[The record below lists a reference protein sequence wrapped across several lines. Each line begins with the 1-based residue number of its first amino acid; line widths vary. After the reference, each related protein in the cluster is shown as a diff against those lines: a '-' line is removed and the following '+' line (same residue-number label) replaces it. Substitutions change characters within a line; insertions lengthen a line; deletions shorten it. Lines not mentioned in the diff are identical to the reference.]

1 MDKKFMEISFQPVL
15 RIGMKQSD
23 AFMNDLMNMGVC
35 MLQNGAEVKRVEET
49 LTRMGLAYGAE
60 RMDVFVITSC
70 IFVTMVQKDGNIVS
84 QTRRIRKS
92 GGTDF
97 GKLEELN
104 ELSRRY
110 CAEPF
115 SPEELRERG
124 RYLSGK
130 EKELLKSVI
139 GSFIGAGGFAVFFG
153 GNLMDGLLAGIFGI
167 MICLLQRALAPIA
180 QNRMIENFLCSF
192 ITGILTCLVC
202 RFAAGTHMDKIMIA
216 DIMLLIPGIAFT
228 NSIKDILVGDTISGI
243 MRIIETIMWAVSIA
257 CGFVCAVWLIGV

>member
-1 MDKKFMEISFQPVL
+1 
-15 RIGMKQSD
+15 MKQSD

-35 MLQNGAEVKRVEET
+35 MLSNGAEVKRVEDT

-70 IFVTMVQKDGNIVS
+70 IFVSMVLKDGRIVS

-97 GKLEELN
+97 GKLEQLN

-115 SPEELRERG
+115 SPQELSERG
-124 RYLSGK
+124 RAASSQK
-130 EKELLKSVI
+130 KSLVKSI
-139 GSFIGAGGFAVFFG
+139 LGSLIGAGGFAVFFG
-153 GNLMDGLLAGIFGI
+153 GNLMDGLLAGLFGI
-167 MICLLQRALAPIA
+167 LICLLQRVIAPIA

-192 ITGILTCLVC
+192 VTGVLICLAC
-202 RFAAGTHMDKIMIA
+202 RVIPIAQADKIMIA

-228 NSIKDILVGDTISGI
+228 NSLRDLFSGDTISGLVRF
-243 MRIIETIMWAVSIA
+243 MESLLLAVVIA
-257 CGFVCAVWLIGV
+257 LGFTLAGFLI

>member
-1 MDKKFMEISFQPVL
+1 
-15 RIGMKQSD
+15 MKQSD

-35 MLQNGAEVKRVEET
+35 MLSNGAEVKRVEET

-70 IFVTMVQKDGNIVS
+70 IFCTMVMKDGKILS

-97 GKLEELN
+97 GKLEQLN
-104 ELSRRY
+104 ELSRQY
-110 CAEPF
+110 CAAPC
-115 SPEELRERG
+115 SPQELSVHG
-124 RYLSGK
+124 KAISGK
-130 EKELLKSVI
+130 TKSLVKSLL

-167 MICLLQRALAPIA
+167 LICLLQRILSPIA

-192 ITGILTCLVC
+192 AAGMLTCLIC
-202 RFAAGTHMDKIMIA
+202 RVIPIAHADKIMIA

-228 NSIKDILVGDTISGI
+228 NAIKDVLIGDTISGI
-243 MRIIETIMWAVSIA
+243 MRLIESLMWAVSIA